1 MIAKLY
7 KRLLAIPLCLGLI
20 MVILGVYPSITPHI
34 FILGVV
40 GFSSS
45 ILHMKFD
52 KFFKPLI
59 LATST
64 LYLVI
69 FLWIST
75 IPGNIVVTVLSY
87 AALALTVL
95 SIIALLLFKE
105 D

>member
-1 MIAKLY
+1 
-7 KRLLAIPLCLGLI
+7 
-20 MVILGVYPSITPHI
+20 MVILGAYPSIIPHVL
-34 FILGVV
+34 ILGIV
-40 GFSSS
+40 GVSSS

-64 LYLVI
+64 LYSVI

-87 AALALTVL
+87 IALVLTVL

-105 D
+105 G